1 MTGDRTEGTT
11 LLASIDSYSYYGDGS
26 PALRGVELAAASGT
40 LTAVLGGSG
49 SGKSTLGR
57 LLGAW
62 LLGGRY
68 GTLAGSL
75 QLEVAGHPAQSRTLT
90 FAGVPDDP
98 RIDPGAWARH
108 VGYVPQDAASML
120 SAVRGTVAEELAFSL
135 ENRGVPR
142 AEMVRTVAD
151 IARRTGLDGLMQ
163 RDPATLSG
171 GELRRLAVGCAV
183 VDGPGVLV
191 LDEPLE
197 SLDQAGI
204 RTVVELVHAETARG
218 TAVLVLSQHADALTR
233 VAERWLVLKDGEVTA
248 AGPPG
253 RILQGT
259 ALAESGVVISAA
271 CLDANPRPEPD
282 SAPNAESGPAPEP
295 GLESGPRPAPPAL
308 LTSSV
313 AAVAVETAA
322 ALELANVAFGFGA
335 GQVDAGDSLLLQDVD
350 LRVMPGEIVAV
361 TGPNGAGKSTLLRLF
376 NGLYRPYRGD
386 VRVAGESIAGVP
398 TGLVARRLGLLFQ
411 HPHDQLFERTALR
424 EVLFGLDRLFSTA
437 AQERASAALAAVGLA
452 DLDSAH
458 PHELPASGQRLLALA
473 TVLAREPS
481 VLALDEPTVALDA
494 HGLKRLTDAVSAAAG
509 RGAAVVMVTHDLRFA
524 RSHGHRLLRLDG
536 GRLRPH

>member
-1 MTGDRTEGTT
+1 MIADRTNATT
-11 LLASIDSYSYYGDGS
+11 LLACIDSFSYHGDAS
-26 PALRGVELAAASGT
+26 PALRGVEVAAAPGT

-62 LLGGRY
+62 LLGGRD
-68 GTLAGSL
+68 GMLAGGL
-75 QLEVAGHPAQSRTLT
+75 QLEVAGHPGESRPLSFTG
-90 FAGVPDDP
+90 APDDP
-98 RIDPGAWARH
+98 RINSGAWARH

-120 SAVRGTVAEELAFSL
+120 SAVRGTVEEELAFSL

-142 AEMVRTVAD
+142 VEMVRTVAE
-151 IARRTGLDGLMQ
+151 IARRTGLGGLLQ
-163 RDPATLSG
+163 REPATLSG

-233 VAERWLVLKDGEVTA
+233 AAERWLVLKDGEVTA

-259 ALAESGVVISAA
+259 ALAESGVVISGA
-271 CLDANPRPEPD
+271 CLDPNPDPE
-282 SAPNAESGPAPEP
+282 SEPAPV
-295 GLESGPRPAPPAL
+295 PPA
-308 LTSSV
+308 
-313 AAVAVETAA
+313 AATLPQSEAAAAGTAA

-335 GQVDAGDSLLLQDVD
+335 GQVAAGDGLLLEDVD
-350 LRVMPGEIVAV
+350 LQVMPGEIVAV

-376 NGLYRPYRGD
+376 NGLYRPHRGD
-386 VRVAGESIAGVP
+386 VRVAGESIAGIP

-411 HPHDQLFERTALR
+411 HPHDQLFERTVLR
-424 EVLFGLDRLFSTA
+424 EVLFGLDRLFSTG
-437 AQERASAALAAVGLA
+437 AQERASAALAAVGLE
-452 DLDSAH
+452 DTGSAH

-524 RSHGHRLLRLDG
+524 RSHAHRLLRLDG
-536 GRLRPH
+536 GRLRAH

>member
-1 MTGDRTEGTT
+1 MIADRTAATT
-11 LLASIDSYSYYGDGS
+11 LLASIASFSYHGDAS
-26 PALRGVELAAASGT
+26 PALLGVEIAAAPGT

-62 LLGGRY
+62 LLGGRD

-75 QLEVAGHPAQSRTLT
+75 QLDVAGVPASSRPLCFTG
-90 FAGVPDDP
+90 APDDP

-142 AEMVRTVAD
+142 AEMERTVAG
-151 IARRTGLDGLMQ
+151 IARLTGLGGLLH

-183 VDGPGVLV
+183 VDGPGILV

-204 RTVVELVHAETARG
+204 RTVMELVHAELALG
-218 TAVLVLSQHADALTR
+218 TAIVVLSQHADTLTR
-233 VAERWLVLKDGEVTA
+233 AAERWLVLKDGEVTA

-253 RILQGT
+253 RILQGE
-259 ALAESGVVISAA
+259 ALAQSGVVITS
-271 CLDANPRPEPD
+271 PEPD
-282 SAPNAESGPAPEP
+282 TDPEPAGGSGPTPV
-295 GLESGPRPAPPAL
+295 PPAVL
-308 LTSSV
+308 SRPGV
-313 AAVAVETAA
+313 ATAAETPA
-322 ALELANVAFGFGA
+322 ALELANVAFGFG
-335 GQVDAGDSLLLQDVD
+335 GHPGSVPLEDHMLLEDVD
-350 LRVMPGEIVAV
+350 LQVMPGEVVAV
-361 TGPNGAGKSTLLRLF
+361 TGPNGAGKSTLLRLL
-376 NGLYRPYRGD
+376 NGLYRPLRGD

-424 EVLFGLDRLFSTA
+424 EVLFGLDRLYA
-437 AQERASAALAAVGLA
+437 AGAPERARAALAAVGLEA
-452 DLDSAH
+452 SENAH
-458 PHELPASGQRLLALA
+458 PHELPASRQRLLALA
-473 TVLAREPS
+473 TVLARDPS

-494 HGLKRLTDAVSAAAG
+494 HGRERLTAAVSAAAG

-524 RSHGHRLLRLDG
+524 KTHAHRLLRLDG
-536 GRLRPH
+536 GRLRQF

>member
-1 MTGDRTEGTT
+1 MIADRTAATT
-11 LLASIDSYSYYGDGS
+11 LLASIVSFSYHGDTS
-26 PALRGVELAAASGT
+26 PALRGVEVAAAPGT

-62 LLGGRY
+62 LLGGRD
-68 GTLAGSL
+68 GALAGSL
-75 QLEVAGHPAQSRTLT
+75 QLEVAGHPAGSGPLRFSGT
-90 FAGVPDDP
+90 PDDP

-120 SAVRGTVAEELAFSL
+120 SAVRATVEEELAFSL
-135 ENRGVPR
+135 ESRGIPR

-151 IARRTGLDGLMQ
+151 IARRTGLDGLLR

-183 VDGPGVLV
+183 VDGPGILI

-204 RTVVELVHAETARG
+204 RTVVELVHAELARG
-218 TAVLVLSQHADALTR
+218 TAIVVLSQHADVLTR
-233 VAERWLVLKDGEVTA
+233 AAERWLVLTDGEETA
-248 AGPPG
+248 SGSPI
-253 RILQGT
+253 RILEGS
-259 ALAESGVVISAA
+259 ALAESGVVITSPEVVIPSA
-271 CLDANPRPEPD
+271 DREPEPD
-282 SAPNAESGPAPEP
+282 PMPASPPVMTSPVAE
-295 GLESGPRPAPPAL
+295 
-308 LTSSV
+308 
-313 AAVAVETAA
+313 AAAGATAVGTTAVCTTAA
-322 ALELANVAFGFGA
+322 MELAGVAFGFG
-335 GQVDAGDSLLLQDVD
+335 GRSRSSPMEDRLLLEDVD
-350 LRVMPGEIVAV
+350 LQVMPGEIVAI

-376 NGLYRPYRGD
+376 NGLHRPLRGD
-386 VRVAGESIAGVP
+386 VRVADESIAGVP

-411 HPHDQLFERTALR
+411 HPHDQLFERTVLR
-424 EVLFGLDRLFSTA
+424 EVLFGLDRIFGTGSP
-437 AQERASAALAAVGLA
+437 ERAQAALAAVGLR
-452 DLDSAH
+452 DSGNAH

-494 HGLKRLTDAVSAAAG
+494 HGLKRLTAAVSAAAG

-524 RSHGHRLLRLDG
+524 KTHAHRLLRLEG
-536 GRLRPH
+536 GRLRKF

>member
-1 MTGDRTEGTT
+1 MIADRTAATA
-11 LLASIDSYSYYGDGS
+11 LLASIASFSYHGDAS
-26 PALRGVELAAASGT
+26 PALLGVEMAAAPGT

-57 LLGAW
+57 LLAAW
-62 LLGGRY
+62 LLGGRD
-68 GTLAGSL
+68 GTLSGSL
-75 QLEVAGHPAQSRTLT
+75 QLDVAGDPAGSRPLSFTG
-90 FAGVPDDP
+90 APDDP

-120 SAVRGTVAEELAFSL
+120 SAVRGTVEEELAFSL
-135 ENRGVPR
+135 ENRGLPR
-142 AEMVRTVAD
+142 AVMMRTVAG
-151 IARRTGLDGLMQ
+151 IARRTGLGGLLH

-183 VDGPGVLV
+183 VDGPGILV

-204 RTVVELVHAETARG
+204 RTVMELVHAELALG
-218 TAVLVLSQHADALTR
+218 TAIVVLSQHADALTR
-233 VAERWLVLKDGEVTA
+233 AAERWLVLKDGEVTA

-253 RILQGT
+253 RILQGQ
-259 ALAESGVVISAA
+259 ALAQSGVVVS
-271 CLDANPRPEPD
+271 NREPEPD
-282 SAPNAESGPAPEP
+282 TEPAGESVLA
-295 GLESGPRPAPPAL
+295 LVPPAVL
-308 LTSSV
+308 SRPVV
-313 AAVAVETAA
+313 AAAAGTPAVGTPL
-322 ALELANVAFGFGA
+322 ALELANVAFGFG
-335 GQVDAGDSLLLQDVD
+335 GQPGRVPSEDSMLLEDVD
-350 LRVMPGEIVAV
+350 LQAMPGEVVAV
-361 TGPNGAGKSTLLRLF
+361 TGPNGAGKSTLLRLL
-376 NGLYRPYRGD
+376 NGLYRPLRGD

-424 EVLFGLDRLFSTA
+424 EVLFGLDRLFA
-437 AQERASAALAAVGLA
+437 AGAPERARAALAAVGLEA
-452 DLDSAH
+452 SENAH

-473 TVLAREPS
+473 TVLARNPS

-494 HGLKRLTDAVSAAAG
+494 HGLERLTAAVSAAAG
-509 RGAAVVMVTHDLRFA
+509 RGAAVVMVTHDLGFA
-524 RSHGHRLLRLDG
+524 KAHAHRLLRLDG

>member
-1 MTGDRTEGTT
+1 MIADRTAATR
-11 LLASIDSYSYYGDGS
+11 LLASIASFTYHGDAS
-26 PALRGVELAAASGT
+26 PALRGVEVAAAPGT

-62 LLGGRY
+62 LLGGRD

-75 QLEVAGHPAQSRTLT
+75 QLEVAGHPGSSLPLSFT
-90 FAGVPDDP
+90 GVPDDP

-135 ENRGVPR
+135 ENRAVPR

-151 IARRTGLDGLMQ
+151 IARRTGLEGLLH

-183 VDGPGVLV
+183 VDGPGILV

-197 SLDQAGI
+197 SLDQTGI
-204 RTVVELVHAETARG
+204 RTVMELVHAELALG
-218 TAVLVLSQHADALTR
+218 TAVVVLSQHADALTR
-233 VAERWLVLKDGEVTA
+233 AAERWLVLKDGEVTA

-253 RILQGT
+253 RTLQGE
-259 ALAESGVVISAA
+259 ALAGSGVVISFPE
-271 CLDANPRPEPD
+271 LEPDPEPE
-282 SAPNAESGPAPEP
+282 PESQPTPEP
-295 GLESGPRPAPPAL
+295 PAVSGLP
-308 LTSSV
+308 V
-313 AAVAVETAA
+313 AEAGAGTTA

-335 GQVDAGDSLLLQDVD
+335 GQTALEDGMLLEDVD
-350 LRVMPGEIVAV
+350 LQVMPGEVVAV
-361 TGPNGAGKSTLLRLF
+361 TGPNGAGKSTLLRLL
-376 NGLYRPYRGD
+376 NGLHRPLRGD

-411 HPHDQLFERTALR
+411 HPHDQLFERTVLR
-424 EVLFGLDRLFSTA
+424 EVLFGLERLFGA
-437 AQERASAALAAVGLA
+437 EAPERAMAALAAVGLGT
-452 DLDSAH
+452 SENAH

-473 TVLAREPS
+473 TVLARDPS

-494 HGLKRLTDAVSAAAG
+494 HGLERLTAAVSAAAG
-509 RGAAVVMVTHDLRFA
+509 RGAAVVMVTHDLGFA
-524 RSHGHRLLRLDG
+524 KAHAHRLLRLDG

>member
-1 MTGDRTEGTT
+1 MIADRTGATT
-11 LLASIDSYSYYGDGS
+11 LLASVASFSYHGDAG
-26 PALRGVELAAASGT
+26 PALLGVEMAAAPGT

-62 LLGGRY
+62 VLGGRD

-75 QLEVAGHPAQSRTLT
+75 QLDV
-90 FAGVPDDP
+90 AGVPASSRPLAFTGATDDP

-142 AEMVRTVAD
+142 AEMVRTVAG
-151 IARRTGLDGLMQ
+151 IARRTGLGGLLH

-197 SLDQAGI
+197 SLDQAGV
-204 RTVVELVHAETARG
+204 RTVMELVHAELALG
-218 TAVLVLSQHADALTR
+218 TAIVVLSQHADALTR
-233 VAERWLVLKDGEVTA
+233 AAERWLVLKDGEVTA

-253 RILQGT
+253 QILQGH
-259 ALAESGVVISAA
+259 ALAESGVVITS
-271 CLDANPRPEPD
+271 PEPD
-282 SAPNAESGPAPEP
+282 AEPEPEPAAESGLPM
-295 GLESGPRPAPPAL
+295 PAPPAAL
-308 LTSSV
+308 PLPV
-313 AAVAVETAA
+313 VEARAGTAA
-322 ALELANVAFGFGA
+322 ALELASVAFGFGRLP
-335 GQVDAGDSLLLQDVD
+335 GSVPSEDSMLLQDVN
-350 LRVMPGEIVAV
+350 LQVMPGEVLAV
-361 TGPNGAGKSTLLRLF
+361 SGPNGAGKSTLLRLL
-376 NGLYRPYRGD
+376 NGLHRPLRGD

-424 EVLFGLDRLFSTA
+424 EVLFGLDRLFA
-437 AQERASAALAAVGLA
+437 AGAPERARAALAAVGLEA
-452 DLDSAH
+452 SENAH

-473 TVLAREPS
+473 TVLARDPS

-494 HGLKRLTDAVSAAAG
+494 HGLERLTAAVSAAAG
-509 RGAAVVMVTHDLRFA
+509 RGAAVVMVTHDLGFA
-524 RSHGHRLLRLDG
+524 KAHAHRLLRLDG
-536 GRLRPH
+536 GRLLPH

>member
-1 MTGDRTEGTT
+1 MIADRTGATT
-11 LLASIDSYSYYGDGS
+11 LLASVASFSYHGDAG
-26 PALRGVELAAASGT
+26 PALLGVEMAAAPGT

-62 LLGGRY
+62 VLGGRD

-75 QLEVAGHPAQSRTLT
+75 QLDV
-90 FAGVPDDP
+90 AGVPASSRPLAFTGATDDP

-142 AEMVRTVAD
+142 AEMVRTVAG
-151 IARRTGLDGLMQ
+151 IARRTGLRGPGAGVP
-163 RDPATLSG
+163 RVPSG

-197 SLDQAGI
+197 SLDQAGV
-204 RTVVELVHAETARG
+204 RTVMELVHAELALG
-218 TAVLVLSQHADALTR
+218 TAIVVLSQHADALTR
-233 VAERWLVLKDGEVTA
+233 AAERWLVLKDGEVTA

-253 RILQGT
+253 QILQGH
-259 ALAESGVVISAA
+259 ALAASGVVITS
-271 CLDANPRPEPD
+271 PEPD
-282 SAPNAESGPAPEP
+282 AEPEPEPAAESGLPMPV
-295 GLESGPRPAPPAL
+295 PPAAL
-308 LTSSV
+308 PLPV
-313 AAVAVETAA
+313 VEARAGTAA
-322 ALELANVAFGFGA
+322 ALELASVAFGFGRLP
-335 GQVDAGDSLLLQDVD
+335 GSVPSEDSMLLQDVN
-350 LRVMPGEIVAV
+350 LKVMPGEVLAV
-361 TGPNGAGKSTLLRLF
+361 SGPNGAGKSTLLRLL
-376 NGLYRPYRGD
+376 NGLHRPLRGD

-424 EVLFGLDRLFSTA
+424 EVLFGLDRLFA
-437 AQERASAALAAVGLA
+437 AGAPERARAALAAVGLEA
-452 DLDSAH
+452 SENAH

-473 TVLAREPS
+473 TVLARDPS

-494 HGLKRLTDAVSAAAG
+494 HGLERLTAAVSAAAG
-509 RGAAVVMVTHDLRFA
+509 RGAAVVMVTHDLGFA
-524 RSHGHRLLRLDG
+524 KAHAHRLLRLDG
-536 GRLRPH
+536 GRLLPH

>member
-1 MTGDRTEGTT
+1 MIADRTGATT
-11 LLASIDSYSYYGDGS
+11 LLASVASFSYHGDAG
-26 PALRGVELAAASGT
+26 PALLGVEMAAAPGT

-62 LLGGRY
+62 VLGGRD

-75 QLEVAGHPAQSRTLT
+75 QLDV
-90 FAGVPDDP
+90 AGVPASSRPLAFTGATDDP

-120 SAVRGTVAEELAFSL
+120 SAVRETVEEELAFSL

-142 AEMVRTVAD
+142 AEMVRTVAG
-151 IARRTGLDGLMQ
+151 IARRTGLGGLLH

-197 SLDQAGI
+197 SLDQAGV
-204 RTVVELVHAETARG
+204 RTVMELVHAELALG
-218 TAVLVLSQHADALTR
+218 TAIVVLSQYADALTR
-233 VAERWLVLKDGEVTA
+233 AAERWLVLKDGEVTA

-253 RILQGT
+253 QILQGH
-259 ALAESGVVISAA
+259 ALAESGVVITS
-271 CLDANPRPEPD
+271 PEPD
-282 SAPNAESGPAPEP
+282 AEPEPEPAAESGLPM
-295 GLESGPRPAPPAL
+295 PAPPAAL
-308 LTSSV
+308 PLPV
-313 AAVAVETAA
+313 VEARAGTAA
-322 ALELANVAFGFGA
+322 ALELANVAFGFGRLP
-335 GQVDAGDSLLLQDVD
+335 GSVPSEDSMLLQDVN
-350 LRVMPGEIVAV
+350 LQVMPGEVLAV
-361 TGPNGAGKSTLLRLF
+361 TGPNGAGKSTLLRLL
-376 NGLYRPYRGD
+376 NGLHRPLRGD
-386 VRVAGESIAGVP
+386 VRVAGESIAAVP

-411 HPHDQLFERTALR
+411 HSHDQLFERTALR
-424 EVLFGLDRLFSTA
+424 EVLFGLDRLFA
-437 AQERASAALAAVGLA
+437 VGAPERARAALAAVGLEA
-452 DLDSAH
+452 SENAH

-473 TVLAREPS
+473 TVLARDPS

-494 HGLKRLTDAVSAAAG
+494 HGLERLTAAVSAAAG
-509 RGAAVVMVTHDLRFA
+509 RGAAVVLVTHDIGFA
-524 RSHGHRLLRLDG
+524 KAHAHRLLRLDG
-536 GRLRPH
+536 GRLLPH

>member
-1 MTGDRTEGTT
+1 MIADRTAATT
-11 LLASIDSYSYYGDGS
+11 LLASIGSFSYHGDAS
-26 PALRGVELAAASGT
+26 PALLGVEMAAAPGT

-57 LLGAW
+57 LLAAW
-62 LLGGRY
+62 LLGGRD
-68 GTLAGSL
+68 GTLTGSL
-75 QLEVAGHPAQSRTLT
+75 QLDVAGDPVSSRPLSFTG
-90 FAGVPDDP
+90 APDDP

-120 SAVRGTVAEELAFSL
+120 SAVRGTVEEELAFSL

-142 AEMVRTVAD
+142 AEMERTVAG
-151 IARRTGLDGLMQ
+151 IARGTGLGGLLH

-183 VDGPGVLV
+183 VDGPGILV

-204 RTVVELVHAETARG
+204 RTVMELVHAELALG
-218 TAVLVLSQHADALTR
+218 TAIVVLSQHADVLTR
-233 VAERWLVLKDGEVTA
+233 AAERWLVLKDGEVTA

-253 RILQGT
+253 RILQGE
-259 ALAESGVVISAA
+259 ALAESGVVVS
-271 CLDANPRPEPD
+271 NREPEPD
-282 SAPNAESGPAPEP
+282 AESGPT
-295 GLESGPRPAPPAL
+295 PAPPAVL
-308 LTSSV
+308 SCPVV
-313 AAVAVETAA
+313 AAAAETPA
-322 ALELANVAFGFGA
+322 ALELANVAFGFG
-335 GQVDAGDSLLLQDVD
+335 GQPGSVPLEDYMLLEDVD
-350 LRVMPGEIVAV
+350 MQVMPGEVVAV
-361 TGPNGAGKSTLLRLF
+361 TGPNGAGKSTLLRLL
-376 NGLYRPYRGD
+376 NGLYRPLRGD

-424 EVLFGLDRLFSTA
+424 EVLFGLDRLFA
-437 AQERASAALAAVGLA
+437 AGAPERARAALAAVGLEA
-452 DLDSAH
+452 SENAH

-473 TVLAREPS
+473 TVLARDPS
-481 VLALDEPTVALDA
+481 ALALDEPTVALDA
-494 HGLKRLTDAVSAAAG
+494 HGLERLTAAVSAAAG
-509 RGAAVVMVTHDLRFA
+509 RGAAVVMVTHDLGFA
-524 RSHGHRLLRLDG
+524 RAHAHRLLRLDG

>member
-1 MTGDRTEGTT
+1 MIADRTAATT
-11 LLASIDSYSYYGDGS
+11 LLATIASFSYHGDAS
-26 PALRGVELAAASGT
+26 PALRGVEVAAEPGT

-62 LLGGRY
+62 LLGGRD

-75 QLEVAGHPAQSRTLT
+75 QLEVAGVPASSRPLSFTG
-90 FAGVPDDP
+90 ASDDP

-142 AEMVRTVAD
+142 AEMVRTVAG
-151 IARRTGLDGLMQ
+151 IARRTGLEGLLH

-183 VDGPGVLV
+183 VDGPGILV

-204 RTVVELVHAETARG
+204 RTVMELVHAELALG
-218 TAVLVLSQHADALTR
+218 TAVVVLSQHADALTR
-233 VAERWLVLKDGEVTA
+233 AAARWLVLKDGEVTA

-253 RILQGT
+253 RILQGG
-259 ALAESGVVISAA
+259 ALAGSGVVITSPEQLPPAA
-271 CLDANPRPEPD
+271 LPHPVA
-282 SAPNAESGPAPEP
+282 
-295 GLESGPRPAPPAL
+295 APPAG
-308 LTSSV
+308 TP
-313 AAVAVETAA
+313 AVGTLAVGTTAVGTTA
-322 ALELANVAFGFGA
+322 ALELANVAFGFG
-335 GQVDAGDSLLLQDVD
+335 GQPGSAPSEDSMLLDDVD
-350 LRVMPGEIVAV
+350 LQVMPGEVVAA
-361 TGPNGAGKSTLLRLF
+361 TGPNGSGKSTLLRLL
-376 NGLYRPYRGD
+376 NGLYRPLRGEI
-386 VRVAGESIAGVP
+386 RVAGESIAGVP
-398 TGLVARRLGLLFQ
+398 TGMVARRLGLLFQ
-411 HPHDQLFERTALR
+411 HPRDQLFERTVLR
-424 EVLFGLDRLFSTA
+424 EVLFGLDRLFGA
-437 AQERASAALAAVGLA
+437 EARERATAALAAVGLEA
-452 DLDSAH
+452 SENAH

-473 TVLAREPS
+473 TVLARGPS

-494 HGLKRLTDAVSAAAG
+494 HGLERLTAAVSAAAG
-509 RGAAVVMVTHDLRFA
+509 RGAAVVMVTHDLGFA
-524 RSHGHRLLRLDG
+524 KAHAHRLLRLDG

>member
-1 MTGDRTEGTT
+1 MIADSTAATT
-11 LLASIDSYSYYGDGS
+11 LQVSIASFSYHGDAS
-26 PALRGVELAAASGT
+26 PVLLGVEMAAAPGT

-62 LLGGRY
+62 LLGGRD

-75 QLEVAGHPAQSRTLT
+75 QLDVAGDPGSSRPLSFTG
-90 FAGVPDDP
+90 APDDP

-135 ENRGVPR
+135 ENRGVPH
-142 AEMVRTVAD
+142 AEMVRTVAVV
-151 IARRTGLDGLMQ
+151 ARRTGLAGLLH

-183 VDGPGVLV
+183 VDGPGILV

-204 RTVVELVHAETARG
+204 RTVMELVHAELALG
-218 TAVLVLSQHADALTR
+218 TAIVVLSQHADALTR
-233 VAERWLVLKDGEVTA
+233 AAERWLVMKDGEVTA
-248 AGPPG
+248 AGPPA
-253 RILQGT
+253 RILPGE
-259 ALAESGVVISAA
+259 ALAQSGVVITS
-271 CLDANPRPEPD
+271 PEPE
-282 SAPNAESGPAPEP
+282 PQPEP
-295 GLESGPRPAPPAL
+295 EPAGVFVPTPVPPAAL
-308 LTSSV
+308 PLPVVEARGGTT
-313 AAVAVETAA
+313 AAETPA
-322 ALELANVAFGFGA
+322 ALELANVAFGFG
-335 GQVDAGDSLLLQDVD
+335 GQPGSVPSQDSMLLQDVD
-350 LRVMPGEIVAV
+350 LQVMPGEVVAV

-376 NGLYRPYRGD
+376 NGLYRPFRGD

-424 EVLFGLDRLFSTA
+424 EVLFGLDRLFA
-437 AQERASAALAAVGLA
+437 AGAPERARAALAAVGLEA
-452 DLDSAH
+452 SENAH

-473 TVLAREPS
+473 TVLARDPS
-481 VLALDEPTVALDA
+481 VLGLDEPTVALDA
-494 HGLKRLTDAVSAAAG
+494 HGLERLTAAVSAAAG
-509 RGAAVVMVTHDLRFA
+509 RGAAVVIVTHDLAFA
-524 RSHGHRLLRLDG
+524 KAHAHRLLRLDG